1 MLIAVETIIQAMVY
15 VLQVVPVGTNIG
27 LLRIMWAM
35 SNGSFL
41 SSRGAIHGALAES
54 GFSDEEIHQSWLA
67 LGYGSWTIDELLTSW
82 GQQVGSAN
90 KWRER
95 RYGRYRVICL
105 DLTAFWRP
113 CLQGNV
119 SKHYNSAAQ
128 KALPAIVFGVMSI
141 SGKIDSHRLPLV
153 SAIIRCAPETTEAA
167 FRQELLKQIAETDAL
182 DAVTVMDAGFGLKEL
197 VDNQV
202 KRFVLRMAKN
212 CTARRNQLPEQK
224 RGRPAEYGKYIR
236 PLARTYKQKHI
247 PATKVADVSGEFLHQ
262 GRTIRYRAWHQLV
275 TSETKVSL
283 TNRTY
288 SLFVFF
294 DPLYA
299 EPLILA
305 TDLAL
310 TAEELFLIY
319 LDRWTVEHPPLA
331 AKQMIGLHRQFV
343 SADEAKY
350 RLPELALLTGN
361 ILAHSAAQLP
371 PIPTGFWDRHPRP
384 TPGRLR
390 RALGRALFPNLVEI
404 DPQFRKKNSVSD
416 HLPKGWFGQ
425 RRQRLAA

>member
-1 MLIAVETIIQAMVY
+1 MVY

-27 LLRIMWAM
+27 LFRIMWAM

-41 SSRGAIHGALAES
+41 KSRGAIHGALAES
-54 GFSDEEIHQSWLA
+54 GFSDDEIHRSWEA
-67 LGYGSWTIDELLTSW
+67 LGYGSWAIDDLLTSW
-82 GQQVGSAN
+82 GQQVASTN

-113 CLQGNV
+113 CLQGKV

-141 SGKIDSHRLPLV
+141 SGEIGAQRLPLV

-167 FRQELLKQIAETDAL
+167 FRQKLLKAIAESNAL
-182 DAVTVMDAGFGLKEL
+182 DAVTVMDAGFGLKEMA
-197 VDNQV
+197 DNGV

-224 RGRPAEYGKYIR
+224 RGRPAKYGPPIR
-236 PLARTYKQKHI
+236 PLARTHKQKRI
-247 PATKVADVSGEFLHQ
+247 PATTIADASGEFLHQ

-275 TSETKVSL
+275 TSETQVAS
-283 TNRTY
+283 TNQTF

-294 DPLYA
+294 DPLYTD
-299 EPLILA
+299 PLILA

-310 TAEELFLIY
+310 PAEQLFLIY

-361 ILAHSAAQLP
+361 ILAHCAAQLP
-371 PIPTGFWDRHPRP
+371 PMPTGFWDRHPRS

-390 RALGRALFPNLVEI
+390 RVLGRALFPNLVEI

-425 RRQRLAA
+425 RRQHLDI